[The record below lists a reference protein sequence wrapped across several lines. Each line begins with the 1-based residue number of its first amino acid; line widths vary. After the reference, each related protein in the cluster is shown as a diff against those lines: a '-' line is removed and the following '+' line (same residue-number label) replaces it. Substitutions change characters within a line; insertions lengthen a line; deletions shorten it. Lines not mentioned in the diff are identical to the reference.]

1 MSSQDR
7 RAIEQVF
14 ARLEEV
20 ARESPPR
27 DPEADR
33 FIQQQMA
40 SRPGS
45 AYYMAQSIVALEEAL
60 NAANQQLEEAK
71 GRAAQGSL
79 MPRGPAQYEGEDEPL
94 MRSGRGTVP
103 NVGTSGTYSSPAVE
117 GPGTGFLAGAFQ
129 TALGVAGGTLLGN
142 SIASI
147 FGSGKARA
155 AESRR
160 DEPQQS
166 DHDRDENHG
175 HDDHGDDHS
184 DDEGGGF
191 LDSIFGGGEEY

>member
-1 MSSQDR
+1 MSMSSQDR
-7 RAIEQVF
+7 RAIEQIF

-20 ARESPPR
+20 ARQSPPR
-27 DPEADR
+27 DPEADQ

-40 SRPGS
+40 SRSGT

-71 GRAAQGSL
+71 GIAAQGSL
-79 MPRGPAQYEGEDEPL
+79 MPRRPAQYEDEDEGEPV
-94 MRSGRGTVP
+94 RGRRGTLR
-103 NVGTSGTYSSPAVE
+103 NVGSSGADHPAAAE

-129 TALGVAGGTLLGN
+129 TALGVAGGTILGN

-155 AESRR
+155 TESGR
-160 DEPQQS
+160 DQPQQTAD
-166 DHDRDENHG
+166 DHDEEDGN
-175 HDDHGDDHS
+175 DDHG

-191 LDSIFGGGEEY
+191 LDSIFGGGDEN

>member
-1 MSSQDR
+1 MSMSGKDR
-7 RAIEQVF
+7 RAIEQIF

-20 ARESPPR
+20 ARHSPPR

-33 FIQQQMA
+33 FIEQQMA
-40 SRPGS
+40 RRPGS

-60 NAANQQLEEAK
+60 KTANQQLEDAT
-71 GRAAQGSL
+71 GRRASEGSL
-79 MPRGPAQYEGEDEPL
+79 MPRRPAAYDDEAV
-94 MRSGRGTVP
+94 RSGRGFSPDVSS
-103 NVGTSGTYSSPAVE
+103 SGAYGPSAAEAPA
-117 GPGTGFLAGAFQ
+117 TGFLAGAFQ

-166 DHDRDENHG
+166 GHDRDAADG
-175 HDDHGDDHS
+175 ADDHGNDYDD
-184 DDEGGGF
+184 DQGGGF
-191 LDSIFGGGEEY
+191 LDSIFGSGDED

>member
-1 MSSQDR
+1 MSMSSQDR
-7 RAIEQVF
+7 RAIEQIF

-20 ARESPPR
+20 ARQSPPR
-27 DPEADR
+27 DPEADQ

-71 GRAAQGSL
+71 GSAAQRSL
-79 MPRGPAQYEGEDEPL
+79 MPRHPAQYEDEDEPV
-94 MRSGRGTVP
+94 RSRRGTLR
-103 NVGTSGTYSSPAVE
+103 NVGSSGADHSPAAE

-129 TALGVAGGTLLGN
+129 TALGVAGGTILGN

-155 AESRR
+155 AESGR
-160 DEPQQS
+160 DQPQQTAD
-166 DHDRDENHG
+166 DHHEEDGN
-175 HDDHGDDHS
+175 DDHGN
-184 DDEGGGF
+184 DEGGGF
-191 LDSIFGGGEEY
+191 LDSIFGGGDED

>member
-1 MSSQDR
+1 MSMSSQDR
-7 RAIEQVF
+7 RAIEQIF

-20 ARESPPR
+20 ARQSPPR
-27 DPEADR
+27 DPEAER

-60 NAANQQLEEAK
+60 NAANRQLDEAK
-71 GRAAQGSL
+71 ERASQGPL
-79 MPRGPAQYEGEDEPL
+79 MPRRPARYEDEEEAA
-94 MRSGRGTVP
+94 MRSGRRAVP
-103 NVGTSGTYSSPAVE
+103 NVGSSGAYRSPTAE
-117 GPGTGFLAGAFQ
+117 GRGTGFLAVALQ
-129 TALGVAGGTLLGN
+129 TALDVAGGTLLGN

-155 AESRR
+155 AESGRH
-160 DEPQQS
+160 EPQQHAH
-166 DHDRDENHG
+166 DHDEEDGN
-175 HDDHGDDHS
+175 DDYG

-191 LDSIFGGGEEY
+191 LDSIF